1 MTWRIFMR
9 NGNLLERKTWGTYIM
24 NGTRLAKKNDLAM
37 KVMVAFAIAKI
48 AVLIIN
54 HKTQKGFVPL
64 LVLFALFAVGNV
76 VFQLINDRS
85 ELMKFTSVTAFSVLV
100 LVSVFVSGSVMDAL
114 PIFIAMGMCIIY
126 MDTFHI
132 RVTCGASTL
141 GILVETIIQIA
152 KHGFAPS
159 VTWVE
164 ILLLAAIFTFG
175 ILMACNITL
184 REQET
189 DRQEIEYHV
198 AYQEEITEN
207 MVKVVDNGNAHIEQL
222 QSKLDNFQAA
232 TAEVTKSVDAISTG
246 VTDTAEN
253 MEVST
258 TMTQQIQ
265 DIIDNLIDVKDNTV
279 QSTQRAIESVK
290 SGLDII
296 ESLKDKSDDI
306 NVANEDVTR
315 VSEELC
321 EKIQSAEEITQ
332 IIYQIS
338 SQTNLLALNAS
349 IEAARAGEQGRGF
362 AVVADEIRKLAD
374 DTRSSIDSI
383 TQLLKGVTDLAN
395 HTSNLVR
402 RSVDAVS
409 EQAKYI
415 EAADGSFQTIAG
427 AVEELSGDMKQLDKL
442 SGNLDAS
449 NNSIIDGLANQQAAS
464 EEIAANAQSSA
475 DLCETNLNELNG
487 VIDELNEI
495 AKIIGSLRAADLD
508 EINQILEE
516 TTVQAANADTTDYS
530 DYFSEDDGQVAENL
544 AIASEE
550 EAESEE
556 TDPTEETEPVET
568 DSTEGVSEET
578 SEDFGDSQAGID
590 EAYESW
596 EDAED
601 SGENS
606 GIEENRDEE
615 ATEED
620 EEISEDPETED
631 DTAYD
636 EETDEEDSD
645 QE

>member
-1 MTWRIFMR
+1 MR

-54 HKTQKGFVPL
+54 HKTQEGFVPL

-100 LVSVFVSGSVMDAL
+100 LVSVFVSGSVMEAL

-232 TAEVTKSVDAISTG
+232 TAEVTRSVDAISTG

-395 HTSNLVR
+395 HTSDLVR

-544 AIASEE
+544 TIASEE

-556 TDPTEETEPVET
+556 TDPTEETESVET

>member
-1 MTWRIFMR
+1 MR

-48 AVLIIN
+48 VVLIIN
-54 HKTQKGFVPL
+54 HKTQEGFVPL

-100 LVSVFVSGSVMDAL
+100 LVSVFVSGSVMEAL

-132 RVTCGASTL
+132 RVTCGVSTL

-152 KHGFAPS
+152 KHGFALS
-159 VTWVE
+159 ATWIE

-232 TAEVTKSVDAISTG
+232 TAEVTRSVDAISTG

-395 HTSNLVR
+395 HTSDLVR

-550 EAESEE
+550 EVESEE
-556 TDPTEETEPVET
+556 TDPTEETEPVGT

>member
-1 MTWRIFMR
+1 MR

-395 HTSNLVR
+395 HTSDLVR

-475 DLCETNLNELNG
+475 DLCETNLNELDG

-544 AIASEE
+544 TIASEE

-556 TDPTEETEPVET
+556 TDPTEETESVET

>member
-76 VFQLINDRS
+76 VFQLINDRN

-175 ILMACNITL
+175 ILMACNIIL

-395 HTSNLVR
+395 HTSDLVR

>member
-395 HTSNLVR
+395 HTSDLVR

-606 GIEENRDEE
+606 EIEESRDEE
-615 ATEED
+615 SED
-620 EEISEDPETED
+620 EEISDDYEPED

-636 EETDEEDSD
+636 AETDEEDSD

>member
-1 MTWRIFMR
+1 MR

-395 HTSNLVR
+395 HTSDLVR

-530 DYFSEDDGQVAENL
+530 DYFSEDDGQVAEDL

-578 SEDFGDSQAGID
+578 GEDFGDSQAGID

-606 GIEENRDEE
+606 EIEESRDEE
-615 ATEED
+615 SED
-620 EEISEDPETED
+620 EEISDDYEPED

-636 EETDEEDSD
+636 AETDEEDSD

>member
-1 MTWRIFMR
+1 MR

-132 RVTCGASTL
+132 RVTCGVSTL

-265 DIIDNLIDVKDNTV
+265 DIIDNLIDVKENTV

-321 EKIQSAEEITQ
+321 QKIQSAEEITQ

-395 HTSNLVR
+395 HTSDLVR

-449 NNSIIDGLANQQAAS
+449 NNSIIDGLSNQQAAS

-530 DYFSEDDGQVAENL
+530 DYFSEDDGQVAEDL

-578 SEDFGDSQAGID
+578 GEDFGDSQAGID

-615 ATEED
+615 AAEED
-620 EEISEDPETED
+620 EEISKDPETED

>member
-1 MTWRIFMR
+1 MR

-48 AVLIIN
+48 VVLIIN
-54 HKTQKGFVPL
+54 HKTQEGFVPL

-100 LVSVFVSGSVMDAL
+100 LVSVFVSGSVMEAL

-132 RVTCGASTL
+132 RVTCGVSTL

-152 KHGFAPS
+152 KHGFALS
-159 VTWVE
+159 ATWIE

-232 TAEVTKSVDAISTG
+232 TAEVTRSVDAISTG

-395 HTSNLVR
+395 HTSDLVR

-516 TTVQAANADTTDYS
+516 TTVKAANADTTDYS

>member
-1 MTWRIFMR
+1 MR

-395 HTSNLVR
+395 HTSDLVR

-578 SEDFGDSQAGID
+578 GEDFGDSQAGID

-606 GIEENRDEE
+606 EIEENRDEE
-615 ATEED
+615 SED
-620 EEISEDPETED
+620 EEISDDYEPED

-636 EETDEEDSD
+636 AETDEEDSD

>member
-1 MTWRIFMR
+1 MR

-100 LVSVFVSGSVMDAL
+100 LASVFVSGSVMDAL

-395 HTSNLVR
+395 HTSDLVR

-530 DYFSEDDGQVAENL
+530 DYFSEDDGQVAEDL

-578 SEDFGDSQAGID
+578 GEDFGDSQAGID

-606 GIEENRDEE
+606 EIEESRDEE
-615 ATEED
+615 SED
-620 EEISEDPETED
+620 EEISDDYEPED

-636 EETDEEDSD
+636 AETDEEDSD

>member
-1 MTWRIFMR
+1 MR

-54 HKTQKGFVPL
+54 HKIQKGFVPL
-64 LVLFALFAVGNV
+64 LVLFALFSVGNV

-395 HTSNLVR
+395 HTSDLVR

-530 DYFSEDDGQVAENL
+530 DYFSEDDGQVAEDL

-550 EAESEE
+550 EAGSEE

-606 GIEENRDEE
+606 EIEESRDEE
-615 ATEED
+615 SED
-620 EEISEDPETED
+620 EEIGDDYEPED

-636 EETDEEDSD
+636 AETDEEDSD

>member
-1 MTWRIFMR
+1 MR

-232 TAEVTKSVDAISTG
+232 TAEVTRSVDAISTG

-395 HTSNLVR
+395 HTSDLVR

-544 AIASEE
+544 TIASEE

-568 DSTEGVSEET
+568 DPTEDASEET
-578 SEDFGDSQAGID
+578 CEDSEDTQAGID

-606 GIEENRDEE
+606 
-615 ATEED
+615 
-620 EEISEDPETED
+620 
-631 DTAYD
+631 
-636 EETDEEDSD
+636 
-645 QE
+645 

>member
-1 MTWRIFMR
+1 MR

-48 AVLIIN
+48 VVLIIN
-54 HKTQKGFVPL
+54 HKTQEGFVPL

-100 LVSVFVSGSVMDAL
+100 LVSVFVSGSVMEAL

-132 RVTCGASTL
+132 RVTCGVSTL

-152 KHGFAPS
+152 KHGFALS
-159 VTWVE
+159 ATWIE

-395 HTSNLVR
+395 HTSDLVR

-475 DLCETNLNELNG
+475 DLCETNLNELDG

-544 AIASEE
+544 TIASEE

-556 TDPTEETEPVET
+556 TDPTEETESVET